1 MTSSSLLNK
10 HLWEVIS
17 LHKALFLAKS
27 TSNLLLRLAQL
38 VGIKL
43 FVRKVTQVV
52 SILRIALST
61 LMLQYGTTFI
71 IIIIII
77 IIIIN

>member
-1 MTSSSLLNK
+1 MAGFCGWGSLFIHGNSQEVTSSSLLNK

-43 FVRKVTQVV
+43 FVRKVT
-52 SILRIALST
+52 IKL
-61 LMLQYGTTFI
+61 
-71 IIIIII
+71 
-77 IIIIN
+77 